1 MPMPGIQTAVMLPFK
16 AKHTPIPEYTQNTD
30 VKHKETPIPGIYTD
44 QCNVTIQDK
53 TYPNP
58 GIHMKH

>member
-1 MPMPGIQTAVMLPFK
+1 MHTDHCNVTVQDKHMPVL
-16 AKHTPIPEYTQNTD
+16 EYTQNVD
-30 VKHKETPIPGIYTD
+30 VKTQRDTTHANAWNTD
-44 QCNVTIQDK
+44 QCNVTVKDK